1 MSMQGGNDPLS
12 AATTVIPDEL
22 KAAFRKFKL
31 GGKKQENC
39 VFVMK
44 ISVKKLEV
52 MLDYEES
59 GVSIED
65 IAMNLPDSIPRFI
78 VYSYKHTHK
87 DGRVSYPLIF
97 IYYCPT
103 GGPTNTN
110 ILYSST
116 KPLIADALQIKKIFD
131 CKDSEEM
138 TEEWLLSKLAFFGA

>member
-1 MSMQGGNDPLS
+1 MQSTNDPVS
-12 AATTVIPDEL
+12 AATTTIPDEL
-22 KAAFRKFKL
+22 RQQFRKFKL
-31 GGKKQENC
+31 GGKKQDNC
-39 VFVMK
+39 AFVMK
-44 ISVKKLEV
+44 INVKTLEV
-52 MLDYEES
+52 VLDYEDED
-59 GVSIED
+59 VTIED
-65 IAMNLPDSIPRFI
+65 IATDLSPSIPRFI

-87 DGRVSYPLIF
+87 DGRVSYPLVL

-131 CKDSEEM
+131 ASNPEDM